1 MIMIMIM
8 MMTKIM
14 TMTMKGGGEYKS
26 ETGSQGILLRDT
38 TTSSYHHRH
47 DGHVNHDHSADDH
60 ENDEDLQDDHIGV
73 GFHFELLQFS
83 CQHRSTTRGGAIASV
98 SIVR

>member
-1 MIMIMIM
+1 
-8 MMTKIM
+8 M

-73 GFHFELLQFS
+73 GFHFV
-83 CQHRSTTRGGAIASV
+83 AIFVPTPIYSGP
-98 SIVR
+98 SLDLSQN